1 MDGILAFLSGYLN
14 EQEISTLIDQVN
26 LCRYKPVIG
35 LKPQGFKVFLGSLR
49 CFDIPWHWCFFSCL

>member
-1 MDGILAFLSGYLN
+1 MDGILAFLSDYSN

-49 CFDIPWHWCFFSCL
+49 CFDMP